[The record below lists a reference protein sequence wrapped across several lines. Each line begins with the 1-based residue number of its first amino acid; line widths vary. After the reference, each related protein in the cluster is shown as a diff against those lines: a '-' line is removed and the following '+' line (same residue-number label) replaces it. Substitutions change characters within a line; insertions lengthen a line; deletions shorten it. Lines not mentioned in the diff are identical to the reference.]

1 MVSTYPGLIAA
12 AHVLHRL
19 LAPRHPPHALHL
31 LIMKNTMIATMEF
44 SRCARDGAHLS
55 TTTDAVQPAS
65 RGLSKLNSVL
75 HVEVDVFPGEP

>member
-1 MVSTYPGLIAA
+1 
-12 AHVLHRL
+12 
-19 LAPRHPPHALHL
+19 
-31 LIMKNTMIATMEF
+31 MEF

-75 HVEVDVFPGEP
+75 HVEVDVVSRRAVAPDGPKTIDGHGACRSKSSGIP

>member
-1 MVSTYPGLIAA
+1 
-12 AHVLHRL
+12 
-19 LAPRHPPHALHL
+19 
-31 LIMKNTMIATMEF
+31 MEF

-75 HVEVDVFPGEP
+75 NVEVDVVPGESVDLDGPQAIDSREA

>member
-1 MVSTYPGLIAA
+1 
-12 AHVLHRL
+12 
-19 LAPRHPPHALHL
+19 
-31 LIMKNTMIATMEF
+31 MEF